1 MKKEPR
7 KSILEKLAEGYGLPA
22 LSPVALKLVELA
34 ADENSSAAQLVDVI
48 EKDPALAARLLK
60 VANSA
65 YFAPSLRVTT
75 LSQAVVRIGF
85 DRLRIMALSISLR
98 DTFPLGKVGPLDYEK
113 FWKVSLY
120 RAIISRSLAQH
131 CKSANPDEA
140 FVAGLLTEIGLLIL
154 FDLFIKGKNENV
166 SLELEPLEEMLSWER
181 KQFGVDHRKIGAC
194 ALRFW
199 KFPESIIECQKLLT
213 DEELKGEGSE
223 LCKICELARVC
234 SQVLFQEGVN
244 FNTIFVQ
251 GKNILELDQA
261 TMNKIILRAFDEV
274 NNLANELNLEMDKA
288 KDLIALMEKANKAL
302 GQISERIS
310 ATPLS
315 QRSTRVL
322 PTLESIRNGNAEA
335 CATLQ
340 AVAHEI
346 RNPLMAVGGFARRLA
361 SSLDP
366 HTEEGRYIHI
376 ILGEASRLEKLLNQ
390 MTQKQYAECSA

>member
-1 MKKEPR
+1 MKEEPR
-7 KSILEKLAEGYGLPA
+7 NSILEKLAEGYGLPA

-34 ADENSSAAQLVDVI
+34 SDESSSASELVEVI
-48 EKDPALAARLLK
+48 EKDPALAVRLLRL
-60 VANSA
+60 ANSA
-65 YFAPSLRVTT
+65 FFGPSSKITS

-120 RAIISRSLAQH
+120 RAIISRSLAQYS
-131 CKSANPDEA
+131 KPVDPEEA
-140 FVAGLLTEIGLLIL
+140 FIAGLLTEIGLLIL
-154 FDLFIKGKNENV
+154 FDLFIKGHNENV
-166 SLELEPLEEMLSWER
+166 SLELEPLEEMLEWER
-181 KQFGVDHRKIGAC
+181 RQFGVDHRQIGAC

-199 KFPESIIECQKLLT
+199 KFPESIIECQ
-213 DEELKGEGSE
+213 ELPTSRE
-223 LCKICELARVC
+223 LENDCSDLRKICELARIC
-234 SQVLFQEGVN
+234 SQVLFQEGTN
-244 FNTIFVQ
+244 FNTIFLQ
-251 GKNILELDQA
+251 GEKILGLDQPTMNNIILTAFDDVNRLAHEMNLELD
-261 TMNKIILRAFDEV
+261 KG
-274 NNLANELNLEMDKA
+274 

-315 QRSTRVL
+315 QHSTTVL

-361 SSLDP
+361 STLDP
-366 HTEEGRYIHI
+366 HTEEGRYIQI